1 MCVGK
6 ILTIDGYSWVI
17 SDKPNFDH
25 LHSLQQLNNSG
36 IIIKESRL
44 LQIVFYALWL
54 SFTTDNNVNHCGYQ
68 KDLNTILWSD
78 IVKTSKYI
86 YCVKQALGLVVEKVD
101 KIVNGHDG

>member
-1 MCVGK
+1 MVVGE

-54 SFTTDNNVNHCGYQ
+54 SFTTDNNVNHCGIKKIGTQFYGV
-68 KDLNTILWSD
+68 ILS
-78 IVKTSKYI
+78 
-86 YCVKQALGLVVEKVD
+86 KQANTYVESKQAE
-101 KIVNGHDG
+101 KT